1 MAKAIY
7 GAGTDLADA
16 WAKARQAD
24 LDAGR
29 LLERQEGSKPQP
41 VRVAVRPV
49 DDVLQIELVSGPD
62 DLNLEDRLGKL
73 DADHQI
79 VRDVGPRIL
88 RHVAKEVKHEQF
100 YDLDVLT
107 VTVDTRPLV

>member
-1 MAKAIY
+1 MLLGIRALVYLLRNPERLVTK
-7 GAGTDLADA
+7 DEL
-16 WAKARQAD
+16 
-24 LDAGR
+24 LDA
-29 LLERQEGSKPQP
+29 LWP
-41 VRVAVRPV
+41 
-49 DDVLQIELVSGPD
+49 
-62 DLNLEDRLGKL
+62 
-73 DADHQI
+73 I